1 MGVINRGHEW
11 DTLNNITTSEFE
23 DDKTLKAIMFLM
35 IKELAIKCPND
46 QELGREIR
54 KVINNYKLNT
64 NTNG

>member
-11 DTLNNITTSEFE
+11 NTLDNITTSEFE

-35 IKELAIKCPND
+35 IKELAIKCPNN
-46 QELGREIR
+46 QELGAEVRQLI
-54 KVINNYKLNT
+54 KDYKLNT